1 MNGYFDYAATAP
13 VNLKALNDILTE
25 YNEELL
31 FGNPSSTHT
40 NGILAREILEQARID
55 ISELLGC
62 QDNEIF
68 FTSGGT
74 ESDNMALKGIML
86 KYKVSPYYHFE
97 NNAQLITSTIEHP
110 AILNT
115 CKELEKLGYTIHY
128 VNPDENGIINPKDVE
143 RLINPATK
151 LISIMAIN
159 NEIGAIEPI
168 NEIARIAHE
177 HNVLFH
183 SDMVQGVG
191 LYNIDLSNVDLASFS
206 GHKFGA
212 IKGTGILYKK
222 VGIDIEPIL
231 KGGGQESGLRSGTEN
246 ILGVLDMAYC
256 LKDTINKWNSKN
268 KYELRESFNA
278 LVNRLYAEFGDKVY
292 KISNDFCE
300 PNLLSIGFADIDGR
314 TLQFMLSQEDNFYVS
329 VGSACHS
336 NSEDI
341 SHVIKA
347 INVPKKYQNGVIR
360 ITATPDTT
368 PEDILELGVAI
379 SKKLRYIYRKED

>member
-1 MNGYFDYAATAP
+1 MSLYFDYAATAP
-13 VNLKALNDILTE
+13 VNAEILDNILSNYNTDI
-25 YNEELL
+25 L

-62 QDNEIF
+62 QANEIF

-74 ESDNMALKGIML
+74 ESDNMALKGVML

-128 VNPDENGIINPKDVE
+128 VKPDENGIINPKDVE

-151 LISIMAIN
+151 FISIMAVN
-159 NEIGAIEPI
+159 NEIGTIEPI
-168 NEIARIAHE
+168 NEIAKIAHD

-222 VGIDIEPIL
+222 TGIDIEPIL
-231 KGGGQESGLRSGTEN
+231 KGGGQENGLRSGTEN
-246 ILGVLDMAYC
+246 VLGALDMADC
-256 LKDTINKWNSKN
+256 LKYTIDKWNSKN
-268 KYELRESFNA
+268 KYELRENFNA
-278 LVNRLYAEFGDKVY
+278 LVNKLYAEFGDRVY
-292 KISNDFCE
+292 KISNDFGE
-300 PNLLSIGFADIDGR
+300 PNLLSIGFAGIDSR
-314 TLQFMLSQEDNFYVS
+314 TLQLLLSEEEDICVS

-379 SKKLRYIYRKED
+379 SKQLRKMYKGE

>member
-1 MNGYFDYAATAP
+1 MSLYFDYAATAP
-13 VNLKALNDILTE
+13 VNAEILDNILSDYNVDI
-25 YNEELL
+25 L

-62 QDNEIF
+62 QSNEIF

-86 KYKVSPYYHFE
+86 KYKVSPYYHSD

-115 CKELEKLGYTIHY
+115 CKELEKLGYIIHY
-128 VNPDENGIINPKDVE
+128 VKPDENGMFNPKDVE
-143 RLINPATK
+143 QLINPATK
-151 LISIMAIN
+151 LISIMAVN
-159 NEIGAIEPI
+159 NEIGTIEPI
-168 NEIARIAHE
+168 NEIAKIAHD

-183 SDMVQGVG
+183 SDMVQGIG

-222 VGIDIEPIL
+222 AGIDIEPIL
-231 KGGGQESGLRSGTEN
+231 KGGGQENGLRSGTEN
-246 ILGVLDMAYC
+246 VLGALDMANC
-256 LKDTINKWNSKN
+256 LKYTIDKWNSKN
-268 KYELRESFNA
+268 KAELRENFNA
-278 LVNRLYAEFGDKVY
+278 LVNKLYAEFGDKVY
-292 KISNDFCE
+292 KISNDFGE
-300 PNLLSIGFADIDGR
+300 PNLLSIGFAGIDSR
-314 TLQFMLSQEDNFYVS
+314 TLQLLLSEEEDICVS

-368 PEDILELGVAI
+368 EQSILILGTAI
-379 SKKLRYIYRKED
+379 SKQLRKMYEGE

>member
-1 MNGYFDYAATAP
+1 MSLYFDYAATAP
-13 VNLKALNDILTE
+13 VNAEILDNILSDYNADI
-25 YNEELL
+25 L

-40 NGILAREILEQARID
+40 NGILAKEILEQARID
-55 ISELLGC
+55 ISEILGC
-62 QDNEIF
+62 NKEEIF

-86 KYKVSPYYHFE
+86 RYNK
-97 NNAQLITSTIEHP
+97 NNAQLITSAIEHP

-115 CKELEKLGYTIHY
+115 CKELEKLGYIIHY
-128 VNPDENGIINPKDVE
+128 VKPDENGMINPKDVE
-143 RLINPATK
+143 QLINPATK

-159 NEIGAIEPI
+159 NEIGTIEPI
-168 NEIARIAHE
+168 NEIAKIAHD

-191 LYNIDLSNVDLASFS
+191 LYNIDLSNIDLASFS

-222 VGIDIEPIL
+222 AGIDIEPIL
-231 KGGGQESGLRSGTEN
+231 KGGGQENGLRSGTEN
-246 ILGVLDMAYC
+246 ILGALDMADC
-256 LKDTINKWNSKN
+256 LKYTIDKWNSKN
-268 KYELRESFNA
+268 KYELRENFNA
-278 LVNRLYAEFGDKVY
+278 LVNKLYAEFGDKVY
-292 KISNDFCE
+292 KISNDFGE
-300 PNLLSIGFADIDGR
+300 PNLLSIGFAGIDSR
-314 TLQFMLSQEDNFYVS
+314 TLQLLLSEEEDICVS

-368 PEDILELGVAI
+368 EQSILILGTAI
-379 SKKLRYIYRKED
+379 SKQLRKMYEGE

>member
-1 MNGYFDYAATAP
+1 MSLYFDYAATAP
-13 VNLKALNDILTE
+13 VNAKILDKILSD
-25 YNEELL
+25 NEPEIL
-31 FGNPSSTHT
+31 FGNPSSTHV
-40 NGILAREILEQARID
+40 NGMLAREILEQARTD
-55 ISELLGC
+55 IFEILSC
-62 QDNEIF
+62 QGNEIY

-74 ESDNMALKGIML
+74 ESDNIALKGIML
-86 KYKVSPYYHFE
+86 KHSKD
-97 NNAQLITSTIEHP
+97 NAQLITSTIEHP

-115 CKELEKLGYTIHY
+115 CKELEKLGYTIRY
-128 VNPDENGIINPKDVE
+128 VKPDENGIINPKDVE
-143 RLINPATK
+143 KLINPATK

-159 NEIGAIEPI
+159 NEIGTVEPI
-168 NEIARIAHE
+168 NEIAKIAHK

-191 LYNIDLSNVDLASFS
+191 LYNIDLSNIDLASFS

-222 VGIDIEPIL
+222 TGVDIEPML
-231 KGGGQESGLRSGTEN
+231 QGGGQENGLRSGTEN
-246 ILGVLDMAYC
+246 ILGALDMAYC
-256 LKDTINKWNSKN
+256 LKDTIDKWNTKN
-268 KYELRESFNA
+268 KYELRNSFNKLA
-278 LVNRLYAEFGDKVY
+278 NRLYAEFGDKVY
-292 KISNDFCE
+292 KISNEFCE
-300 PNLLSIGFADIDGR
+300 PNLLSIGFADIDSR
-314 TLQFMLSQEDNFYVS
+314 TLQLLLSEEDDICVS

-368 PEDILELGVAI
+368 EQSIFILGEAI
-379 SKKLRYIYRKED
+379 SNKLRKMYGGK

>member
-1 MNGYFDYAATAP
+1 MSLYFDYAATAP
-13 VNLKALNDILTE
+13 VNAKILDEILSNYETE
-25 YNEELL
+25 IL
-31 FGNPSSTHT
+31 FGNPSSTHV
-40 NGILAREILEQARID
+40 NGMLAREILEQARID
-55 ISELLGC
+55 IAETLGC
-62 QDNEIF
+62 QSNEIY

-74 ESDNMALKGIML
+74 ESDNIALKGIML
-86 KYKVSPYYHFE
+86 KYNK

-128 VNPDENGIINPKDVE
+128 VKPDENGIINPRDVE

-159 NEIGAIEPI
+159 NEIGTIEPI
-168 NEIARIAHE
+168 NEIAKIAHD

-222 VGIDIEPIL
+222 TGIDIEPIL
-231 KGGGQESGLRSGTEN
+231 KGGGQENGLRSGTEN
-246 ILGVLDMAYC
+246 VLGALDMADC
-256 LKDTINKWNSKN
+256 LKYTIDKWNSKN
-268 KYELRESFNA
+268 KYELRENFNA
-278 LVNRLYAEFGDKVY
+278 LVNKLYAEFGDRVY
-292 KISNDFCE
+292 KISNDFGE
-300 PNLLSIGFADIDGR
+300 PNLLSIGFAGIDSR
-314 TLQFMLSQEDNFYVS
+314 TLQLLLSEEEDICVS

-368 PEDILELGVAI
+368 EQSILILGTAI
-379 SKKLRYIYRKED
+379 SKQLRKMYEGE

>member
-1 MNGYFDYAATAP
+1 MSLYFDYAATAP
-13 VNLKALNDILTE
+13 VNAEILDNILSD
-25 YNEELL
+25 YNTDVL

-40 NGILAREILEQARID
+40 NGILAREILEQARANIAKT
-55 ISELLGC
+55 LGC
-62 QDNEIF
+62 QSNEIF

-86 KYKVSPYYHFE
+86 RYSK

-128 VNPDENGIINPKDVE
+128 VKPDENGIINPKDVE

-159 NEIGAIEPI
+159 NEIGTIEPI
-168 NEIARIAHE
+168 NEIAKIAHD

-191 LYNIDLSNVDLASFS
+191 LYSIDLSNVDLASFS

-222 VGIDIEPIL
+222 TGIDIEPIL
-231 KGGGQESGLRSGTEN
+231 KGGGQENGLRSGTEN
-246 ILGVLDMAYC
+246 VLGALDMANC
-256 LKDTINKWNSKN
+256 LKYTIDKWNSKN
-268 KYELRESFNA
+268 KYELRENFNA
-278 LVNRLYAEFGDKVY
+278 LVNKLYAEFGDRIY
-292 KISNDFCE
+292 KISNDFGE
-300 PNLLSIGFADIDGR
+300 PNLLSIGFAGIDSR
-314 TLQFMLSQEDNFYVS
+314 TLQLLLSEEEDICVS

-368 PEDILELGVAI
+368 EQSILILGTAI
-379 SKKLRYIYRKED
+379 SKQLRKMYKGE

>member
-1 MNGYFDYAATAP
+1 MSLYFDYAATAP
-13 VNLKALNDILTE
+13 VNAEILDNILSDYNADI
-25 YNEELL
+25 L

-40 NGILAREILEQARID
+40 NGILAKEILEQARID
-55 ISELLGC
+55 ISETLGC
-62 QDNEIF
+62 NKEEIF

-86 KYKVSPYYHFE
+86 RYNK

-115 CKELEKLGYTIHY
+115 CKELEKLGYIIHY
-128 VNPDENGIINPKDVE
+128 VKPDENGVINPKDIE
-143 RLINPATK
+143 KLINPATK
-151 LISIMAIN
+151 LISIMAVN
-159 NEIGAIEPI
+159 NEIGTIEPI
-168 NEIARIAHE
+168 NEIAKIAHD
-177 HNVLFH
+177 HGVLFH

-222 VGIDIEPIL
+222 AGIDIEPIL
-231 KGGGQESGLRSGTEN
+231 KGGGQENGLRSGTEN
-246 ILGVLDMAYC
+246 ILGALDMAYC
-256 LKDTINKWNSKN
+256 LKYTIDKWNSKN
-268 KYELRESFNA
+268 KHELRENFNA
-278 LVNRLYAEFGDKVY
+278 LVNKLYAEFGDKVY
-292 KISNDFCE
+292 KISNDFGE
-300 PNLLSIGFADIDGR
+300 PNLLSIGFAGIDSR
-314 TLQFMLSQEDNFYVS
+314 TLQLLLSEEEDICVS

-336 NSEDI
+336 NLEDI

-368 PEDILELGVAI
+368 EESILILGTAI
-379 SKKLRYIYRKED
+379 SKQLRKMYEGE

>member
-1 MNGYFDYAATAP
+1 MSLYFDYAATAP
-13 VNLKALNDILTE
+13 VNAEILDNILSD
-25 YNEELL
+25 YNTDVL

-62 QDNEIF
+62 QANEIF

-128 VNPDENGIINPKDVE
+128 VKPDENGIINPRDVE

-159 NEIGAIEPI
+159 NEIGTIEPI
-168 NEIARIAHE
+168 NEIAKIAHD

-183 SDMVQGVG
+183 SDMIQGVG

-222 VGIDIEPIL
+222 TGIDIEPIL

-246 ILGVLDMAYC
+246 ILGALDMAYC

-268 KYELRESFNA
+268 KYELRENFNA
-278 LVNRLYAEFGDKVY
+278 LVNKLYAEFGDRVY
-292 KISNDFCE
+292 KISNDFGE
-300 PNLLSIGFADIDGR
+300 PNLLSIGFAGIDSR
-314 TLQFMLSQEDNFYVS
+314 TLQLLLSEEEDICVS

-368 PEDILELGVAI
+368 EQSILILGTAI
-379 SKKLRYIYRKED
+379 SKQLRKMYKGE

>member
-1 MNGYFDYAATAP
+1 MSLYFDYAATAP
-13 VNLKALNDILTE
+13 VNAEILDKILSD
-25 YNEELL
+25 NEPEIL
-31 FGNPSSTHT
+31 FGNPSSTHV
-40 NGILAREILEQARID
+40 NGMLAREILEQARTD
-55 ISELLGC
+55 IAETLGC
-62 QDNEIF
+62 QNNEIY

-74 ESDNMALKGIML
+74 ESDNIALKGIML
-86 KYKVSPYYHFE
+86 KYSK

-128 VNPDENGIINPKDVE
+128 VKPDENGVINPKDVE
-143 RLINPATK
+143 QFINPATK

-159 NEIGAIEPI
+159 NEIGTVEPI

-183 SDMVQGVG
+183 SDMVQGIG
-191 LYNIDLSNVDLASFS
+191 LYDIDLSNIDLASFS

-212 IKGTGILYKK
+212 IKGIGILYKK
-222 VGIDIEPIL
+222 TGVGIEPIL
-231 KGGGQESGLRSGTEN
+231 QGGGQENGLRSGTEN
-246 ILGVLDMAYC
+246 ILGALDMAYC
-256 LKDTINKWNSKN
+256 LKDTIDKWNTKN
-268 KYELRESFNA
+268 KYELRNSFNELA
-278 LVNRLYAEFGDKVY
+278 NKLYAEFGDKVY

-300 PNLLSIGFADIDGR
+300 PNLLSIGFADIDSR
-314 TLQFMLSQEDNFYVS
+314 TLQLLLSEEDDICVS

-368 PEDILELGVAI
+368 EQSILILGGAI
-379 SKKLRYIYRKED
+379 LNKLRKMYGGK

>member
-13 VNLKALNDILTE
+13 VNLKALNAILTE

-40 NGILAREILEQARID
+40 NGILAREIFEQARID

-62 QDNEIF
+62 QNNEIF

-86 KYKVSPYYHFE
+86 KHSNK
-97 NNAQLITSTIEHP
+97 NAQLITSTIEHP

-128 VNPDENGIINPKDVE
+128 VKPDEKGIINPKDVE
-143 RLINPATK
+143 QLINPATK

-231 KGGGQESGLRSGTEN
+231 KGGGQENGLRSGTEN
-246 ILGVLDMAYC
+246 ILGALDMVYC
-256 LKDTINKWNSKN
+256 LKDTIDKWNAKN
-268 KYELRESFNA
+268 KYELREGFNA

-360 ITATPDTT
+360 ITATRDTT

>member
-1 MNGYFDYAATAP
+1 MSLYFDYAATAP
-13 VNLKALNDILTE
+13 VNAEILDNILSNYNTDI
-25 YNEELL
+25 L

-40 NGILAREILEQARID
+40 NGILAREILEQARANIAKT
-55 ISELLGC
+55 LGC
-62 QDNEIF
+62 QSNEIF

-86 KYKVSPYYHFE
+86 RYSK

-128 VNPDENGIINPKDVE
+128 VKPDENGIINPKDVE

-168 NEIARIAHE
+168 NEIAKIAHD

-191 LYNIDLSNVDLASFS
+191 LYSIDLSNVDLASFS

-222 VGIDIEPIL
+222 TGIDIEPIL
-231 KGGGQESGLRSGTEN
+231 KGGGQENGLRSGTEN
-246 ILGVLDMAYC
+246 VLGALDMADC
-256 LKDTINKWNSKN
+256 LKYTIDKWNSKN
-268 KYELRESFNA
+268 KYELRENFNA
-278 LVNRLYAEFGDKVY
+278 LVNKLYAEFGDRVY
-292 KISNDFCE
+292 KISNDFGE
-300 PNLLSIGFADIDGR
+300 PNLLSIGFAGIDSR
-314 TLQFMLSQEDNFYVS
+314 TLQLLLSEEEDICVS

-341 SHVIKA
+341 SYVIKA

-368 PEDILELGVAI
+368 EQSILILGTAI
-379 SKKLRYIYRKED
+379 SKQLRKMYEGE

>member
-1 MNGYFDYAATAP
+1 MSLYFDYAATAP

-62 QDNEIF
+62 QANEIF

-86 KYKVSPYYHFE
+86 RYSK

-128 VNPDENGIINPKDVE
+128 VKPDENGIINPKDVE

-159 NEIGAIEPI
+159 NEIGTIEPI
-168 NEIARIAHE
+168 NEIAKIAHD

-222 VGIDIEPIL
+222 TGIDIEPIL
-231 KGGGQESGLRSGTEN
+231 KGGGQENGLRSGTEN
-246 ILGVLDMAYC
+246 VLGALDMADC
-256 LKDTINKWNSKN
+256 LKYTIDKWNSKN
-268 KYELRESFNA
+268 KHELRENFNA
-278 LVNRLYAEFGDKVY
+278 LVNKLYAEFGDRIY
-292 KISNDFCE
+292 KISNDFGE
-300 PNLLSIGFADIDGR
+300 PNLLSIGFAGIDSR
-314 TLQFMLSQEDNFYVS
+314 TLQLLLSEEEDICVS

-379 SKKLRYIYRKED
+379 SKQLRKMYKGE

>member
-1 MNGYFDYAATAP
+1 MSLYFDYAATAP
-13 VNLKALNDILTE
+13 VNAEILDNILSD
-25 YNEELL
+25 YNTDVL

-62 QDNEIF
+62 QANEIF

-86 KYKVSPYYHFE
+86 RYSK

-128 VNPDENGIINPKDVE
+128 VKPDENGIINPKDVE

-159 NEIGAIEPI
+159 NEIGTIEPI
-168 NEIARIAHE
+168 NEIAKIAHD

-222 VGIDIEPIL
+222 AGIDIEPIL
-231 KGGGQESGLRSGTEN
+231 KGGGQENGLRSGTEN
-246 ILGVLDMAYC
+246 VLGALDMADC
-256 LKDTINKWNSKN
+256 LRYTIDKWNSKN
-268 KYELRESFNA
+268 KYELRENFNA
-278 LVNRLYAEFGDKVY
+278 LVNKLYAEFGDRVY
-292 KISNDFCE
+292 KISNDFGE
-300 PNLLSIGFADIDGR
+300 PNLLSIGFAGIDSR
-314 TLQFMLSQEDNFYVS
+314 TLQLLLSEEEDICVS

-368 PEDILELGVAI
+368 EQSILILGTAI
-379 SKKLRYIYRKED
+379 SKQLRKMYEGE

>member
-1 MNGYFDYAATAP
+1 MSLYFDYAATAP
-13 VNLKALNDILTE
+13 VNAEILDNILSD
-25 YNEELL
+25 YNTDVL

-62 QDNEIF
+62 QANEIF

-115 CKELEKLGYTIHY
+115 CKELERLGYTIHY
-128 VNPDENGIINPKDVE
+128 VKPDENGIINPRDVE

-159 NEIGAIEPI
+159 NEIGTIEPI
-168 NEIARIAHE
+168 NEIAKIAHD

-222 VGIDIEPIL
+222 AGIDIEPIL
-231 KGGGQESGLRSGTEN
+231 KGGGQENGLRSGTEN
-246 ILGVLDMAYC
+246 VLGALDMANC
-256 LKDTINKWNSKN
+256 LKYTIDKWNSKN
-268 KYELRESFNA
+268 KYELRENFNA
-278 LVNRLYAEFGDKVY
+278 LVNKLYAEFGDRVY
-292 KISNDFCE
+292 KISNDFGE
-300 PNLLSIGFADIDGR
+300 PNLLSIGFAGIDSR
-314 TLQFMLSQEDNFYVS
+314 TLQLLLSEEEDICVS

-368 PEDILELGVAI
+368 EQSILILGTAI
-379 SKKLRYIYRKED
+379 SKQLRKMYKGE

>member
-1 MNGYFDYAATAP
+1 MSLYFDYAATAP
-13 VNLKALNDILTE
+13 VNAEILDNILSDYNVDI
-25 YNEELL
+25 L

-62 QDNEIF
+62 QSNEIF

-128 VNPDENGIINPKDVE
+128 VKPDENGIINPKDVE
-143 RLINPATK
+143 QLINPATK

-159 NEIGAIEPI
+159 NEIGTIEPI
-168 NEIARIAHE
+168 NEIAKIAHD

-222 VGIDIEPIL
+222 TGIDIEPIL
-231 KGGGQESGLRSGTEN
+231 KGGGQENGLRSGTEN
-246 ILGVLDMAYC
+246 ILGALDMANC
-256 LKDTINKWNSKN
+256 LKYTIDKWNSKN
-268 KYELRESFNA
+268 KTELRENFNA

-292 KISNDFCE
+292 KISNDFGE
-300 PNLLSIGFADIDGR
+300 PNLLSIGFAGIDSR
-314 TLQFMLSQEDNFYVS
+314 TLQLLLSEEEDICVS

-368 PEDILELGVAI
+368 EQSILILGTAI
-379 SKKLRYIYRKED
+379 SKQLRKMYEGE

>member
-1 MNGYFDYAATAP
+1 MSLYFDYAATAP
-13 VNLKALNDILTE
+13 VNAEILDNILSDYNADI
-25 YNEELL
+25 L

-40 NGILAREILEQARID
+40 NGILAKEILEQARID
-55 ISELLGC
+55 ISEILGC
-62 QDNEIF
+62 NKEEIF

-86 KYKVSPYYHFE
+86 RYNK
-97 NNAQLITSTIEHP
+97 NNAQLITSAIEHP

-115 CKELEKLGYTIHY
+115 CKELEKLGYIIHY
-128 VNPDENGIINPKDVE
+128 VKPDENGMINPKDVE
-143 RLINPATK
+143 QLINPATK
-151 LISIMAIN
+151 LISIMAVN
-159 NEIGAIEPI
+159 NEIGTIEPI
-168 NEIARIAHE
+168 NEIAKIAHD

-222 VGIDIEPIL
+222 AGIDIEPIL
-231 KGGGQESGLRSGTEN
+231 KGGGQENGLRSGTEN
-246 ILGVLDMAYC
+246 ILGALDMANC
-256 LKDTINKWNSKN
+256 LKYTIDKWNTKN
-268 KYELRESFNA
+268 KYELRENFNA
-278 LVNRLYAEFGDKVY
+278 LVNKLYIEFGDKVY
-292 KISNDFCE
+292 KISNDFGE
-300 PNLLSIGFADIDGR
+300 PNLLSIGFAGIDSR
-314 TLQFMLSQEDNFYVS
+314 TLQLLLSEEEDICVS

-368 PEDILELGVAI
+368 EESILILGTAI
-379 SKKLRYIYRKED
+379 SKQLRKMYEGE

>member
-1 MNGYFDYAATAP
+1 MSLYFDYAATAP
-13 VNLKALNDILTE
+13 VNAEILDNILSD
-25 YNEELL
+25 YNTDVL

-40 NGILAREILEQARID
+40 NGILAREILEQARANIAKT
-55 ISELLGC
+55 LGC
-62 QDNEIF
+62 QSNEIF

-74 ESDNMALKGIML
+74 ESDNMALKGVML

-115 CKELEKLGYTIHY
+115 CKELEKLGYIIHY
-128 VNPDENGIINPKDVE
+128 VKPDENGIINPKDVE

-159 NEIGAIEPI
+159 NEIGTIEPI
-168 NEIARIAHE
+168 NEIAKIAHD

-222 VGIDIEPIL
+222 TGIDIEPIL
-231 KGGGQESGLRSGTEN
+231 KGGGQENGLRSGTEN
-246 ILGVLDMAYC
+246 VLGALDMADC
-256 LKDTINKWNSKN
+256 LKYTIDKWNSKN
-268 KYELRESFNA
+268 KYELRENFNA
-278 LVNRLYAEFGDKVY
+278 LVNKLYAEFGDRVY
-292 KISNDFCE
+292 KISNDFGE
-300 PNLLSIGFADIDGR
+300 PNLLSIGFAGIDSR
-314 TLQFMLSQEDNFYVS
+314 TLQLLLSEEEDICVS

-368 PEDILELGVAI
+368 EQSILILGTAI
-379 SKKLRYIYRKED
+379 SKQLRKMYEGE

>member
-1 MNGYFDYAATAP
+1 MSLYFDYAATAP
-13 VNLKALNDILTE
+13 INVEILDKILSD
-25 YNEELL
+25 NEPEIL
-31 FGNPSSTHT
+31 FGNPSSTHV
-40 NGILAREILEQARID
+40 NGMLAREILEQARTD
-55 ISELLGC
+55 IAEILGC
-62 QDNEIF
+62 QSNEIY

-74 ESDNMALKGIML
+74 ESDNIALKGIML
-86 KYKVSPYYHFE
+86 KYNK

-115 CKELEKLGYTIHY
+115 CEELKKLGYTIHY
-128 VNPDENGIINPKDVE
+128 VKPDENGIINPKDIE
-143 RLINPATK
+143 QLINPATK

-159 NEIGAIEPI
+159 NEIGTIEPI
-168 NEIARIAHE
+168 NEIAKIAHE

-191 LYNIDLSNVDLASFS
+191 LYNIDLSNIDLASFS

-222 VGIDIEPIL
+222 EEIDIKPIL
-231 KGGGQESGLRSGTEN
+231 QGGGQEKGLRSGTEN
-246 ILGVLDMAYC
+246 ILGALDMAHC
-256 LKDTINKWNSKN
+256 LKDTINQWNNKN
-268 KYELRESFNA
+268 KFELRSNFNA
-278 LVNRLYAEFGDKVY
+278 LVNKLYAEFGDKVY

-300 PNLLSIGFADIDGR
+300 PNLLSIGFADIDSR
-314 TLQFMLSQEDNFYVS
+314 TLQLLLSEEDDICVS

-368 PEDILELGVAI
+368 EQSILILGEAI
-379 SKKLRYIYRKED
+379 SNKLRKMYGGE

>member
-1 MNGYFDYAATAP
+1 MSLYFDYAATAP
-13 VNLKALNDILTE
+13 VNAEILDNILSD
-25 YNEELL
+25 YNTDVL

-62 QDNEIF
+62 QANEIF

-86 KYKVSPYYHFE
+86 RYSK
-97 NNAQLITSTIEHP
+97 NNVQLITSTIEHP

-128 VNPDENGIINPKDVE
+128 VKPDENGIINPKDVE

-159 NEIGAIEPI
+159 NEIGTIEPI
-168 NEIARIAHE
+168 NEIAKIAHD

-222 VGIDIEPIL
+222 TGIDIEPIL
-231 KGGGQESGLRSGTEN
+231 KGGGQENGLRSGTEN
-246 ILGVLDMAYC
+246 VLGALDMADC
-256 LKDTINKWNSKN
+256 LKYTIDKWNSKN
-268 KYELRESFNA
+268 KYELRENFNA
-278 LVNRLYAEFGDKVY
+278 LVNKLYAEFGDRVY
-292 KISNDFCE
+292 KISNDFGE
-300 PNLLSIGFADIDGR
+300 PNLLSIGFAGIDSR
-314 TLQFMLSQEDNFYVS
+314 TLQLLLSEEEDICVS

-368 PEDILELGVAI
+368 EQSILILGTAI
-379 SKKLRYIYRKED
+379 SKQLRKMYEGE

>member
-1 MNGYFDYAATAP
+1 MSLYFDYAATAP
-13 VNLKALNDILTE
+13 VNAEILDNILSD
-25 YNEELL
+25 YNTDVL

-62 QDNEIF
+62 QANEIF

-128 VNPDENGIINPKDVE
+128 VKPDENGIINPKDVE

-159 NEIGAIEPI
+159 NEIGTIEPI
-168 NEIARIAHE
+168 NEIAKIAHD

-222 VGIDIEPIL
+222 TGIDIEPIL
-231 KGGGQESGLRSGTEN
+231 KGGGQENGLRSGTEN
-246 ILGVLDMAYC
+246 VLGALDMADC
-256 LKDTINKWNSKN
+256 LKYTIDKWNSKN
-268 KYELRESFNA
+268 KYELRENFNA
-278 LVNRLYAEFGDKVY
+278 LVNKLYAEFGDRVY
-292 KISNDFCE
+292 KISNDFGE
-300 PNLLSIGFADIDGR
+300 PNLLSIGFAGIDSR
-314 TLQFMLSQEDNFYVS
+314 TLQLLLSEEEDICVS

-368 PEDILELGVAI
+368 EQSILILGTAI
-379 SKKLRYIYRKED
+379 SKQLRKMYEGE

>member
-1 MNGYFDYAATAP
+1 MSLYFDYAATAP
-13 VNLKALNDILTE
+13 VNAEILDNILSNYNTDI
-25 YNEELL
+25 L

-40 NGILAREILEQARID
+40 NGILAKEILEQARID
-55 ISELLGC
+55 ISEILGC
-62 QDNEIF
+62 NKEEIF

-86 KYKVSPYYHFE
+86 RYSK
-97 NNAQLITSTIEHP
+97 NNAQLITSAIEHP

-115 CKELEKLGYTIHY
+115 CKELEKLGYIIHY
-128 VNPDENGIINPKDVE
+128 VKPDENGIINPKDVE

-159 NEIGAIEPI
+159 NEIGTIEPI
-168 NEIARIAHE
+168 NEIAKIAHD

-222 VGIDIEPIL
+222 TGIDIEPIL
-231 KGGGQESGLRSGTEN
+231 KGGGQENGLRSGTEN
-246 ILGVLDMAYC
+246 VLGALDMADC
-256 LKDTINKWNSKN
+256 LKYTIDKWNSKN
-268 KYELRESFNA
+268 KYELRENFNA
-278 LVNRLYAEFGDKVY
+278 LVNKLYTEFGDKVY
-292 KISNDFCE
+292 KISNDFGE
-300 PNLLSIGFADIDGR
+300 PNLLSIGFAGIDSR
-314 TLQFMLSQEDNFYVS
+314 TLQLLLSEEENICVS

-368 PEDILELGVAI
+368 EQSILILGTAI
-379 SKKLRYIYRKED
+379 SKQLRKMYEGE

>member
-1 MNGYFDYAATAP
+1 MSLYFDYAATAP
-13 VNLKALNDILTE
+13 VNAEILDNILSNYNTDI
-25 YNEELL
+25 L

-40 NGILAREILEQARID
+40 NGILAKEILEQARID
-55 ISELLGC
+55 ISEILGC
-62 QDNEIF
+62 NKEEIF

-86 KYKVSPYYHFE
+86 RYSK
-97 NNAQLITSTIEHP
+97 NNAQLITSAIEHP

-115 CKELEKLGYTIHY
+115 CKELEKLGYIIHY
-128 VNPDENGIINPKDVE
+128 VKPDENGIINPKDVE
-143 RLINPATK
+143 QLINPATK

-159 NEIGAIEPI
+159 NEIGTIEPI
-168 NEIARIAHE
+168 NEIAKIAHD

-222 VGIDIEPIL
+222 TGIDIEPIL
-231 KGGGQESGLRSGTEN
+231 KGGGQENGLRSGTEN
-246 ILGVLDMAYC
+246 VLGALDMADC
-256 LKDTINKWNSKN
+256 LKYTIDKWNSKN
-268 KYELRESFNA
+268 KYELRENFNA
-278 LVNRLYAEFGDKVY
+278 LVNKLYAEFGDRIY
-292 KISNDFCE
+292 KISNDFGE
-300 PNLLSIGFADIDGR
+300 PNLLSIGFAGIDSR
-314 TLQFMLSQEDNFYVS
+314 TLQLLLSEEEDICVS

-368 PEDILELGVAI
+368 EQSILILGTAI
-379 SKKLRYIYRKED
+379 SKQLRKMYKGE

>member
-1 MNGYFDYAATAP
+1 MSLYFDYAATAP
-13 VNLKALNDILTE
+13 VNAEILDKILSD
-25 YNEELL
+25 NEPEIL
-31 FGNPSSTHT
+31 FGNPSSTHV
-40 NGILAREILEQARID
+40 NGMLAREIFEQARTD
-55 ISELLGC
+55 IAETLGC
-62 QDNEIF
+62 QNNEIY

-74 ESDNMALKGIML
+74 ESDNIALKGIML
-86 KYKVSPYYHFE
+86 KYSK

-128 VNPDENGIINPKDVE
+128 VKPDENGVINPKDVE
-143 RLINPATK
+143 QLINPATK

-159 NEIGAIEPI
+159 NEIGTVEPI
-168 NEIARIAHE
+168 NEIAKIAHE

-191 LYNIDLSNVDLASFS
+191 LYNIDLSNIDLASFS

-222 VGIDIEPIL
+222 TGVDIEPIL
-231 KGGGQESGLRSGTEN
+231 QGGGQEKGLRSGTEN
-246 ILGVLDMAYC
+246 ILGALDMAYC
-256 LKDTINKWNSKN
+256 LKDTINKWNAKN
-268 KYELRESFNA
+268 KYELRDNFNELA
-278 LVNRLYAEFGDKVY
+278 NKLYAEFGDKVY
-292 KISNDFCE
+292 KISNEFCE
-300 PNLLSIGFADIDGR
+300 PNLLSVGFANIDSR
-314 TLQFMLSQEDNFYVS
+314 TLQLLLSEEDDICVS

-347 INVPKKYQNGVIR
+347 INIPKKYQNGVIR

-368 PEDILELGVAI
+368 EQSILILGGAI
-379 SKKLRYIYRKED
+379 SNKLRKMYRGE

>member
-1 MNGYFDYAATAP
+1 MSLYFDYAATAP
-13 VNLKALNDILTE
+13 VNAEILDNILSD
-25 YNEELL
+25 YNTDVL

-62 QDNEIF
+62 QANEIF

-128 VNPDENGIINPKDVE
+128 VKPDENGIINPKDVE

-159 NEIGAIEPI
+159 NEIGTIEPI
-168 NEIARIAHE
+168 NEIAKIAHD

-222 VGIDIEPIL
+222 TGIDIEPIL
-231 KGGGQESGLRSGTEN
+231 KGGGQENGLRSGTEN
-246 ILGVLDMAYC
+246 VLGALDMADC
-256 LKDTINKWNSKN
+256 LRYTIDKWNSKN
-268 KYELRESFNA
+268 KYELRENFNA
-278 LVNRLYAEFGDKVY
+278 LVNKLYAEFGDRVY
-292 KISNDFCE
+292 KISNDFGE
-300 PNLLSIGFADIDGR
+300 PNLLSIGFAGIDSR
-314 TLQFMLSQEDNFYVS
+314 TLQLLLSEEEDICVS

-368 PEDILELGVAI
+368 EQSILILGTAI
-379 SKKLRYIYRKED
+379 SKQLRKMYEGE

>member
-1 MNGYFDYAATAP
+1 MSLYFDYAATAP
-13 VNLKALNDILTE
+13 VNAEILDNILSDYNVDI
-25 YNEELL
+25 L

-62 QDNEIF
+62 QSNEIF

-86 KYKVSPYYHFE
+86 KYKVSPYYHSE

-115 CKELEKLGYTIHY
+115 CKELEKLGYIIHY
-128 VNPDENGIINPKDVE
+128 VKPDENGMFNPKDVE
-143 RLINPATK
+143 QLINPATK
-151 LISIMAIN
+151 LISIMAVN
-159 NEIGAIEPI
+159 NEIGTIEPI
-168 NEIARIAHE
+168 NEIAKIAHD

-183 SDMVQGVG
+183 SDMVQGIG

-222 VGIDIEPIL
+222 AGIDIEPIL
-231 KGGGQESGLRSGTEN
+231 KGGGQENGLRSGTEN
-246 ILGVLDMAYC
+246 VLGALDMANC
-256 LKDTINKWNSKN
+256 LKYTIDKWNSKN
-268 KYELRESFNA
+268 KAELRENFNA
-278 LVNRLYAEFGDKVY
+278 LVNKLYAEFGDKVY
-292 KISNDFCE
+292 KISNDFGE
-300 PNLLSIGFADIDGR
+300 PNLLSIGFAGIDSR
-314 TLQFMLSQEDNFYVS
+314 TLQLLLSEEEDICVS

-368 PEDILELGVAI
+368 EQSILILGTAI
-379 SKKLRYIYRKED
+379 SKQLRKMYEGE

>member
-13 VNLKALNDILTE
+13 INMKILNEILAD
-25 YNEELL
+25 YDKELL
-31 FGNPSSTHT
+31 FGNPSSAHT
-40 NGILAREILEQARID
+40 NGILAKEILEQARID
-55 ISELLGC
+55 ISETLGC
-62 QDNEIF
+62 NKEEIF

-115 CKELEKLGYTIHY
+115 CKELERLGYTVRY
-128 VNPDENGIINPKDVE
+128 VEPDEEGIINPADVKK
-143 RLINPATK
+143 LITPATR
-151 LISIMAIN
+151 LISIMAVN
-159 NEIGAIEPI
+159 NEIGTIEPI
-168 NEIARIAHE
+168 NEIAKIAHD
-177 HNVLFH
+177 NNILFH

-191 LYNIDLSNVDLASFS
+191 LHDIDLSNIDLASFS

-222 VGIDIEPIL
+222 AGVDIEPIL
-231 KGGGQESGLRSGTEN
+231 QGGGQENGLRSGTEN
-246 ILGVLDMAYC
+246 IFGAIDMARC
-256 LKDTINKWNSKN
+256 LKDTIEKWDKTNKEEIKRCLDNVAN
-268 KYELRESFNA
+268 L
-278 LVNRLYAEFGDKVY
+278 LYARFGNKVY
-292 KISNDFCE
+292 KISSNSCE
-300 PNLLSIGFADIDGR
+300 PNLLSIGFANIDSR
-314 TLQFMLSQEDNFYVS
+314 TLQFMLSQENNFHVS

-347 INVPKKYQNGVIR
+347 IHVPNKYQNGVVR
-360 ITATPDTT
+360 ITATPDTK
-368 PEDILELGVAI
+368 PEDILSLGVAI
-379 SKKLRYIYRKED
+379 AKQLRKMYKGE

>member
-1 MNGYFDYAATAP
+1 MSLYFDYAATAP
-13 VNLKALNDILTE
+13 VNAEILDNILLDYDIDI
-25 YNEELL
+25 L

-40 NGILAREILEQARID
+40 NGILAKEILEQARID
-55 ISELLGC
+55 ISEILGC
-62 QDNEIF
+62 NKEEIF

-86 KYKVSPYYHFE
+86 RYNK

-115 CKELEKLGYTIHY
+115 CKELEKLGYIIHY
-128 VNPDENGIINPKDVE
+128 VKPDENGVINPKDIE
-143 RLINPATK
+143 ELINPATK

-159 NEIGAIEPI
+159 NEIGTIEPI
-168 NEIARIAHE
+168 NEIAKIAHDYG
-177 HNVLFH
+177 VLFH

-222 VGIDIEPIL
+222 AGIDIEPIL

-246 ILGVLDMAYC
+246 ILGALDMAYC
-256 LKDTINKWNSKN
+256 LKYTIDKWNSKN
-268 KYELRESFNA
+268 KYELRENFNA
-278 LVNRLYAEFGDKVY
+278 LVNKLYAEFGDKVY
-292 KISNDFCE
+292 KISNDFGE
-300 PNLLSIGFADIDGR
+300 PNLLSIGFAGIDSR
-314 TLQFMLSQEDNFYVS
+314 TLQLLLSEEEDICVS

-368 PEDILELGVAI
+368 EQSILILGTAI
-379 SKKLRYIYRKED
+379 SKQLRKMYEGE

>member
-1 MNGYFDYAATAP
+1 MSLYFDYAATAP
-13 VNLKALNDILTE
+13 VNAEILDNILSD
-25 YNEELL
+25 YNTDVL
-31 FGNPSSTHT
+31 FGNPSSTHM
-40 NGILAREILEQARID
+40 NGILAREILEQARANIAKT
-55 ISELLGC
+55 LGC
-62 QDNEIF
+62 QSNEIF

-128 VNPDENGIINPKDVE
+128 VKPDENGIINPKDVE

-159 NEIGAIEPI
+159 NEIGTIEPI
-168 NEIARIAHE
+168 NEIAKIAHD

-222 VGIDIEPIL
+222 AGIDIEPIL
-231 KGGGQESGLRSGTEN
+231 KGGGQENGLRSGTEN
-246 ILGVLDMAYC
+246 VLGALDMANC
-256 LKDTINKWNSKN
+256 LKYTIDKWNSKN
-268 KYELRESFNA
+268 KYELRENFNA
-278 LVNRLYAEFGDKVY
+278 LVNKLYAEFGDRIY
-292 KISNDFCE
+292 KISNDFGE
-300 PNLLSIGFADIDGR
+300 PNLLSIGFAVIDSR
-314 TLQFMLSQEDNFYVS
+314 TLQLLLSEEEDICVS

-379 SKKLRYIYRKED
+379 SKQLRKMYKGE

>member
-1 MNGYFDYAATAP
+1 MSLYFDYAATAP
-13 VNLKALNDILTE
+13 VNAEILDNILSDYDIDI
-25 YNEELL
+25 L

-40 NGILAREILEQARID
+40 NGILAREILEQARANIA
-55 ISELLGC
+55 ETLGC
-62 QDNEIF
+62 QSNEIF

-86 KYKVSPYYHFE
+86 RYSK

-128 VNPDENGIINPKDVE
+128 VKPDENGIINPKDVE
-143 RLINPATK
+143 QLINPATK
-151 LISIMAIN
+151 FISIMAVN
-159 NEIGAIEPI
+159 NEIGTIEPI
-168 NEIARIAHE
+168 NEIAKIAHD

-222 VGIDIEPIL
+222 AGIGIEPIL
-231 KGGGQESGLRSGTEN
+231 KGGGQENGLRSGTEN
-246 ILGVLDMAYC
+246 VLGALDMANC
-256 LKDTINKWNSKN
+256 LKYTIDKWNSKN
-268 KYELRESFNA
+268 KTELRESFNA
-278 LVNRLYAEFGDKVY
+278 LVNKLYAEFGDKVY
-292 KISNDFCE
+292 KISNDFGE
-300 PNLLSIGFADIDGR
+300 PNLLSIGFANIDSR
-314 TLQFMLSQEDNFYVS
+314 TLQLLLSEEEDICVS

-368 PEDILELGVAI
+368 EQSILILGTVI
-379 SKKLRYIYRKED
+379 SKQLRKMYEGE

>member
-1 MNGYFDYAATAP
+1 MSLYFDYAATAP
-13 VNLKALNDILTE
+13 VNAEILDNILSD
-25 YNEELL
+25 YNTDVL

-40 NGILAREILEQARID
+40 NGILAREILEQARAD
-55 ISELLGC
+55 IAKTLGC
-62 QDNEIF
+62 QSNEIF

-97 NNAQLITSTIEHP
+97 NDAQLITSTIEHP

-128 VNPDENGIINPKDVE
+128 VKPDENGIINPKDVE

-159 NEIGAIEPI
+159 NEIGTIEPI
-168 NEIARIAHE
+168 NEIAKIAHD

-212 IKGTGILYKK
+212 IKGIGILYKK
-222 VGIDIEPIL
+222 TGIDIEPIL
-231 KGGGQESGLRSGTEN
+231 KGGGQENGLRSGTEN
-246 ILGVLDMAYC
+246 VLGALDMADC
-256 LKDTINKWNSKN
+256 LKYTIDKWNSKN
-268 KYELRESFNA
+268 KYELRENFNA
-278 LVNRLYAEFGDKVY
+278 LVNKLYAEFGDRVY
-292 KISNDFCE
+292 KISNDFGE
-300 PNLLSIGFADIDGR
+300 PNLLSIGFAGIDSR
-314 TLQFMLSQEDNFYVS
+314 TLQLLLSEEEDICVS

-368 PEDILELGVAI
+368 EQSILILGTAI
-379 SKKLRYIYRKED
+379 SKQLRKMYEGE

>member
-1 MNGYFDYAATAP
+1 MSLYFDYAATAP
-13 VNLKALNDILTE
+13 VNAEILDNILSNCNTDV
-25 YNEELL
+25 L

-40 NGILAREILEQARID
+40 NGILAREILEQARANIA
-55 ISELLGC
+55 ETLGC
-62 QDNEIF
+62 QSNEIF

-86 KYKVSPYYHFE
+86 RYSK

-128 VNPDENGIINPKDVE
+128 VKPDENGIINPKDVE

-159 NEIGAIEPI
+159 NEIGTIEPI
-168 NEIARIAHE
+168 NEIAKIAHD

-183 SDMVQGVG
+183 SDMVQGIG

-222 VGIDIEPIL
+222 TGIDIEPIL
-231 KGGGQESGLRSGTEN
+231 KGGGQENGLRSGTEN
-246 ILGVLDMAYC
+246 ILGALDMAYC
-256 LKDTINKWNSKN
+256 LKDTIDKWNSKN
-268 KYELRESFNA
+268 KYELRENFNA
-278 LVNRLYAEFGDKVY
+278 LVNKLYAEFGDRVY
-292 KISNDFCE
+292 KISNDFGE
-300 PNLLSIGFADIDGR
+300 PNLLSIGFAGIDSR
-314 TLQFMLSQEDNFYVS
+314 TLQLLLSEEEDICVS

-360 ITATPDTT
+360 ITATPDAT
-368 PEDILELGVAI
+368 EQSILILGTAI
-379 SKKLRYIYRKED
+379 SKQLRKMYEGE

>member
-1 MNGYFDYAATAP
+1 MSLYFDYAATAP
-13 VNLKALNDILTE
+13 INMEALDVILSNYHE
-25 YNEELL
+25 DFL

-40 NGILAREILEQARID
+40 NGILAREIFEQARID
-55 ISELLGC
+55 IAGLLGC
-62 QDNEIF
+62 QNDEVF

-74 ESDNMALKGIML
+74 ESDNIALKGIML
-86 KYKVSPYYHFE
+86 KYSNK
-97 NNAQLITSTIEHP
+97 NAQLITSAIEHP

-115 CKELEKLGYTIHY
+115 CKELERLGYIIHY
-128 VNPDENGIINPKDVE
+128 VKPDENGIINPKDVE
-143 RLINPATK
+143 KLINPATK

-159 NEIGAIEPI
+159 NEIGTVEPI
-168 NEIARIAHE
+168 DEITKIAHE

-191 LYNIDLSNVDLASFS
+191 LYNIDLSNIDLASFS

-222 VGIDIEPIL
+222 TGVDIKPIL
-231 KGGGQESGLRSGTEN
+231 QGGGQEDGLRSGTEN
-246 ILGVLDMAYC
+246 IFGALDMAYC
-256 LKDTINKWNSKN
+256 LKDTIDKWNTKN
-268 KYELRESFNA
+268 KYELREGFNA
-278 LVNRLYAEFGDKVY
+278 LVSRLYAEFGDKVF
-292 KISNDFCE
+292 KISNDFGE
-300 PNLLSIGFADIDGR
+300 PNLLSIGFADIDSR
-314 TLQFMLSQEDNFYVS
+314 TLQLLLSEEDDICVS

-368 PEDILELGVAI
+368 EQSILILGTAI
-379 SKKLRYIYRKED
+379 SKQLRKMYKGE

>member
-1 MNGYFDYAATAP
+1 MSRYFDYAATAP
-13 VNLKALNDILTE
+13 INLEILNGILSD
-25 YNEELL
+25 YNKELL

-62 QDNEIF
+62 QANEIF

-86 KYKVSPYYHFE
+86 RYSK
-97 NNAQLITSTIEHP
+97 NNAQLITSAIEHP

-128 VNPDENGIINPKDVE
+128 VKPDENGIINPKDIE
-143 RLINPATK
+143 QLINPATK

-159 NEIGAIEPI
+159 NEIGTIEPI
-168 NEIARIAHE
+168 NEIAKIAHD

-191 LYNIDLSNVDLASFS
+191 LYSIDLSNVDLASFS

-222 VGIDIEPIL
+222 AGIDIEPIL
-231 KGGGQESGLRSGTEN
+231 KGGGQENGLRSGTEN
-246 ILGVLDMAYC
+246 VLGALDMADC
-256 LKDTINKWNSKN
+256 LKYTIERWKEKDKN
-268 KYELRESFNA
+268 EIIRSFNS
-278 LVNRLYAEFGDKVY
+278 LTDKLYARYGDKVY
-292 KISNDFCE
+292 KISNEFCE
-300 PNLLSIGFADIDGR
+300 PNLLSIAFANIDSR
-314 TLQFMLSQEDNFYVS
+314 TLQFMLSQEDDFQVS

-336 NSEDI
+336 NTEGI

-368 PEDILELGVAI
+368 TWDILALGNAI
-379 SKKLRYIYRKED
+379 IKQLDKLYERKD